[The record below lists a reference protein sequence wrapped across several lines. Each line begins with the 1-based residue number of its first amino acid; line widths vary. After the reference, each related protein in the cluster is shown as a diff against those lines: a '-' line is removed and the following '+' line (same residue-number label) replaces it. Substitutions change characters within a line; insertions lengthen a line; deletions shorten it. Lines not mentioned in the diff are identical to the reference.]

1 MGFRS
6 GELTAAIMW
15 DTGGWTLNRDNPD
28 IQYVV
33 PRSGALG
40 CLDTFALPA
49 RGRNDA
55 AAYAWIN
62 FTMRPEN
69 AARVIKSVG
78 NFSAAKDTAPL
89 VDPRLKAQFVA
100 AFPESTLKSIHWYP
114 SIPPGW
120 RRSKAR
126 CWTGSRPQIEHR
138 GSGRGR
144 RHEALRGSCGGELA
158 VLFVERGSFFSILV
172 RRAAARPRCFG

>member
-1 MGFRS
+1 
-6 GELTAAIMW
+6 MW

-40 CLDTFALPA
+40 WLDTFALPA

-69 AARVIKSVG
+69 AAKIIKSVG

-89 VDPRLKAQFVA
+89 VDPRLKAQFSA
-100 AFPESTLKSIHWYP
+100 AFPESELKNIHWYP
-114 SIPPGW
+114 AIPAGLEEIEGKVLD
-120 RRSKAR
+120 RIKA
-126 CWTGSRPQIEHR
+126 
-138 GSGRGR
+138 
-144 RHEALRGSCGGELA
+144 AN
-158 VLFVERGSFFSILV
+158 
-172 RRAAARPRCFG
+172 